1 MENKRTLAL
10 AVMSLCACV
19 IFAVAP
25 YNSSRLFWDSTN
37 PYVVFSSGVYSR
49 IIELQD
55 GRLMA
60 CCEGAGIKISFSSDK
75 GKTWTT
81 PTKIVQNVNN
91 IPNCVPDVIQLSDGT
106 LIVAYNPRP
115 SVPYSPDRL
124 FGIRCKRSTDGG
136 KNWSEEIWVNDASY
150 TFSDGCW
157 EPSMLELPS
166 GEVQLY
172 FSDEGPYT
180 SSNEQQISM
189 CRSLDRGKTWTSAQ
203 IVSYRK
209 GHRDGMPVPILLQ
222 DNSTIV
228 VAIEDNGCGYG
239 DFVPATV
246 RCLLETNWNNYW
258 VDANSGNRLAAPDY
272 DFCALA
278 KGGAPY
284 LRKLTSGETVL
295 SHQSALNNGDK
306 RTMYAYVGDKDA
318 KNFKSMTRPFILQAD
333 QQALWNSLCVLKDG
347 TILAVASINGTIKMV
362 TGLAMTQFTA
372 NYSTP
377 VVDGKQR
384 FNDHYFTTNHNQVK
398 MGSGLGHEVAMDFA
412 YDSDSLYFF
421 CRAADNTQQAEGS
434 NVDGVR
440 LYVETAG
447 AVAVRPMKTS
457 YNYYCELNGN
467 VSRFSGGDRG
477 GWDSSISN
485 GAHLAV
491 KRYIGYYI
499 MELAIPWEDMQLAGP
514 PSNDMRVNI
523 VLYDATA
530 EGIAT
535 ETIPDAKAQ
544 KTWTWMPLQL
554 KVPTG
559 IRTTTVGDEAR
570 ITLRNS
576 CLDIECREAIDEVAV
591 YAIDGRLMARRKLTG
606 NRLSMPL
613 NTVEPCVVNL
623 QLISGIRITRK
634 IMPEGK

>member
-1 MENKRTLAL
+1 M
-10 AVMSLCACV
+10 
-19 IFAVAP
+19 
-25 YNSSRLFWDSTN
+25 
-37 PYVVFSSGVYSR
+37 
-49 IIELQD
+49 
-55 GRLMA
+55 
-60 CCEGAGIKISFSSDK
+60 GA
-75 GKTWTT
+75 
-81 PTKIVQNVNN
+81 
-91 IPNCVPDVIQLSDGT
+91 
-106 LIVAYNPRP
+106 
-115 SVPYSPDRL
+115 
-124 FGIRCKRSTDGG
+124 
-136 KNWSEEIWVNDASY
+136 
-150 TFSDGCW
+150 
-157 EPSMLELPS
+157 
-166 GEVQLY
+166 
-172 FSDEGPYT
+172 
-180 SSNEQQISM
+180 
-189 CRSLDRGKTWTSAQ
+189 
-203 IVSYRK
+203 
-209 GHRDGMPVPILLQ
+209 
-222 DNSTIV
+222 
-228 VAIEDNGCGYG
+228 
-239 DFVPATV
+239 
-246 RCLLETNWNNYW
+246 
-258 VDANSGNRLAAPDY
+258 
-272 DFCALA
+272 
-278 KGGAPY
+278 
-284 LRKLTSGETVL
+284 
-295 SHQSALNNGDK
+295 
-306 RTMYAYVGDKDA
+306 
-318 KNFKSMTRPFILQAD
+318 
-333 QQALWNSLCVLKDG
+333 
-347 TILAVASINGTIKMV
+347 
-362 TGLAMTQFTA
+362 
-372 NYSTP
+372 
-377 VVDGKQR
+377 
-384 FNDHYFTTNHNQVK
+384 
-398 MGSGLGHEVAMDFA
+398 GLGHEVAMDFA

-421 CRAADNTQQAEGS
+421 CRAADNAQQAEGS

-576 CLDIECREAIDEVAV
+576 CLDIECRESVDEVAV